1 MTSRIRGTVML
12 GMAAVIIG
20 TTSTAMAAEPVK
32 AVSEQRVFTSTN
44 NANERLPYVVMKP
57 SNWDAKKKY
66 PLLVFLHGA
75 GERGD
80 DNQNQL
86 KWGREWMEKAVTEF
100 QAVVVA
106 PQCPGDCRWVEVD
119 WGLKFHDMPAEM
131 SRPMRLLFDLLPGI
145 EKEFTID
152 PARRYIG
159 GLSMGGYGAWDALCR
174 RPDYFAA
181 GVPICG
187 GADEKQAK
195 AIAKIP
201 VWVFHGDQDGA
212 VPVIRARNMVEAVK
226 KAGGNPKYSEY
237 PGVDHFSWVPAFA
250 EPELLKWLFQQKR
263 KAGSPGKM

>member
-1 MTSRIRGTVML
+1 MKHIPMSVVTGL
-12 GMAAVIIG
+12 AAGLIG
-20 TTSTAMAAEPVK
+20 TASTALAVESVK
-32 AVSEQRVFTSTN
+32 VTSEARVFTNTS

-57 SNWDAKKKY
+57 SNWNAKKKY

-106 PQCPGDCRWVEVD
+106 PQCPGDCRWVEVN
-119 WGLKFHDMPAEM
+119 WNLKAHDMPAEM
-131 SRPMRLLFDLLPGI
+131 SQPMRLLFDLLPGI
-145 EKEFTID
+145 EKEFAIN
-152 PARRYIG
+152 PARRYIS
-159 GLSMGGYGAWDALCR
+159 GLSMGGYGTWDALCR

-195 AIAKIP
+195 AVARVP
-201 VWVFHGDQDGA
+201 VWVFHGAVDGT
-212 VPVIRARNMVEAVK
+212 VPVIRARNIVEAVK
-226 KAGGNPKYSEY
+226 KAGGTPKYSEY
-237 PGVDHFSWVPAFA
+237 PGVNHFSWVNAFI
-250 EPELLKWLFQQKR
+250 EPDLLKWLFQQKR
-263 KAGSPGKM
+263 TTGASG

>member
-1 MTSRIRGTVML
+1 MTKRMQRSLVIGSV
-12 GMAAVIIG
+12 AALIG
-20 TTSTAMAAEPVK
+20 AASAWAAEPVTV
-32 AVSEQRVFTSTN
+32 VSESRVFTATN
-44 NANERLPYVVMKP
+44 NSNERMPYIVMKP
-57 SNWDAKKKY
+57 SDWNAKKKY

-86 KWGREWMEKAVTEF
+86 KWGREWMEQAVTQY

-119 WGLKFHDMPAEM
+119 WGLPAHDMPVEM
-131 SRPMRLLFDLLPGI
+131 SRPMHLLFGLLPGI
-145 EKEFTID
+145 EKELSID

-174 RPDYFAA
+174 QPGYFAA

-195 AIAKIP
+195 AIARIP
-201 VWVFHGDQDGA
+201 VWVFHGAADGV
-212 VPVIRARNMVEAVK
+212 VPVIRAQHMVEALK
-226 KAGGNPKYSEY
+226 KAGGIPKYSEY
-237 PGVDHFSWVPAFA
+237 PGVDHFSWVNAFA
-250 EPELLKWLFQQKR
+250 DPELLKWLFQQKR
-263 KAGSPGKM
+263 AIGRS

>member
-1 MTSRIRGTVML
+1 MNRMQQVVTATFVAATVATAGGT
-12 GMAAVIIG
+12 A
-20 TTSTAMAAEPVK
+20 K
-32 AVSEQRVFTSTN
+32 AQVALEQRVFSSVTH
-44 NANERLPYVVMKP
+44 AGERLPYVLMKP
-57 SNWDAKKKY
+57 ADWNASKKY

-86 KWGREWMEKAVTEF
+86 KWGREWMEQAVTQY

-119 WGLKFHDMPAEM
+119 WGLPAHDMPAEM
-131 SRPMRLLFDLLPGI
+131 SRPMRLMFEMLPSI
-145 EKEFTID
+145 EKEYAID

-174 RPDYFAA
+174 QPDYFAA
-181 GVPICG
+181 AVPICG

-201 VWVFHGDQDGA
+201 VWVFHGEVDGT

-226 KAGGNPKYSEY
+226 KEGGNPKYSEY
-237 PGVDHFSWVPAFA
+237 PGVDHFSWVNAFT

-263 KAGSPGKM
+263 AASPAAKK